1 MGGITMNLYNEAKN
15 ELRDDLVIKKLSEA
29 KELYEDGAIIECQ
42 DILIDIVNAITQFTQ
57 DN

>member
-1 MGGITMNLYNEAKN
+1 MNLYNEAKN

-42 DILIDIVNAITQFTQ
+42 DMLIDIVNAITQFTQ
-57 DN
+57 NN